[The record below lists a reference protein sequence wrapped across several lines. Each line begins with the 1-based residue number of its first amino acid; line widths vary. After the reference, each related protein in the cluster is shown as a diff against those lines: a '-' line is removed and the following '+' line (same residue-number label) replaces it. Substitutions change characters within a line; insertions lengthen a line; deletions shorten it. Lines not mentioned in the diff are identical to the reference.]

1 MGVFEH
7 FPYTNFHGLNLDW
20 LLHKVQALDIQNEHQ
35 AQQIADL
42 EAWIDGANLEE
53 MIDDRLQEMLDNG
66 DFNDIVAQALGVLI
80 TPQALGYPGTKTADE
95 AFTLMQSF
103 TVNPI
108 AIPAGTYTLTAE
120 YRLQNVVA
128 DDGIYPGYVP
138 MYKRNTDFD
147 MMGFTVGDHI
157 PLPLKESYIEA
168 ACWLNGYCYAAVW
181 NYNQTYDYLIKYD
194 GQMNQ
199 LLSANM
205 TRPVPDGFSQH
216 ASRNV
221 YTDGTYIYV
230 DFTKN
235 TYKYKADD
243 LSLVAMYT
251 HDQYATEYF
260 NGSFWGV
267 TFSGSAVLIAQLN
280 NNFTVS
286 NTTVVDRKVTP
297 SNFQNITIHN
307 GLLYIP
313 ALPGDV
319 TTVID
324 LYDMSY
330 NNIYYNDQM
339 EIEKIAFRDNTPY
352 FFGHTIGI
360 MGQFQ
365 TGPYNGGHPTNYAG
379 RYTFDGSDETIEMS
393 VYNKFGVYDFSNYQ
407 IGSYGNS
414 GKLFICDDVIFAKVD
429 NYFLVRNA
437 TSGGWRICGA
447 DREVIFYTGTAGVYY
462 RLEPNGVIVLDFLGY
477 SLSTAALSTIS
488 YDASLIWEMLGLG
501 SDSNFAGVI
510 FGRSDDSPDPKI
522 GFGGAVVTATRTS
535 IIIRPFNLIGSKALL
550 YVHDRIIPRFS

>member
-95 AFTLMQSF
+95 AFTIMESF

-108 AIPAGTYTLTAE
+108 AIPAGSYTLTDD
-120 YRLQNVVA
+120 YFLQNVIA
-128 DDGIYPGYVP
+128 DDGTYPDHVP
-138 MYKRNTDFD
+138 MYKRDKDFD
-147 MMGFTVGDHI
+147 LMGFSAGDHVT
-157 PLPLKESYIEA
+157 LPVKECYIEG
-168 ACWLNGYCYAAVW
+168 ACWLGSYWYAAVY

-194 GQMNQ
+194 AQMNQ
-199 LLSANM
+199 VLSANM

-216 ASRNV
+216 ASRNI

-230 DFTKN
+230 DFVYN

-243 LSLVAMYT
+243 LSLMAMFT
-251 HDQYATEYF
+251 HSQWATDYF
-260 NGSFWGV
+260 NGRFWGI
-267 TFSGSAVLIAQLN
+267 TFSGSGVIIAELN
-280 NNFTVS
+280 NDFTVAS
-286 NTTVVDRKVTP
+286 STVVDRKVTTT
-297 SNFQNITIHN
+297 NWQNCTFHN
-307 GLLYIP
+307 GLIY
-313 ALPGDV
+313 LPSFPGEY

-324 LYDMSY
+324 MFDNSY
-330 NNIYYNDQM
+330 TNIMYTDQL
-339 EIEKIAFRDNTPY
+339 EIEKIAFKDDVPY
-352 FFGHTIGI
+352 FFGHSIGI
-360 MGQFQ
+360 TGQFQ
-365 TGPYNGGHPTNYAG
+365 WGPYNGGRLTNYAG
-379 RYTFDGSDETIEMS
+379 RYTLDGSDEGFALN
-393 VYNKFGVYDFSNYQ
+393 VYNKFGVYDFENYT
-407 IGSYGNS
+407 IGSYGDS
-414 GKLFICDDVIFAKVD
+414 GKLFICDDVIFAKIG

-437 TSGGWRICGA
+437 TNGGWRICGA
-447 DREVIFYTGTAGVYY
+447 DREVIFYTGTTGVQY

-477 SLSTAALSTIS
+477 SLSTAALTTIS

-501 SDSNFAGVI
+501 SGSSFAGVI
-510 FGRSDDSPDPKI
+510 FGRSDDSPDPKN
-522 GFGGAVVTATRTS
+522 GFGGAVVTASKSS